1 MSATVGMELIARSNI
16 DNPPTKW
23 LKNPFS
29 FDSNV
34 ADKSTFPFNGI

>member
-1 MSATVGMELIARSNI
+1 MSATVGMELIARSNV
-16 DNPPTKW
+16 DNP
-23 LKNPFS
+23 PFS